1 MELMQ
6 NGVIRITAAEPLNGT
21 FRIVA
26 IGKDCD
32 SCALACIAAPASAIK
47 PSHGGRKHLEV
58 TKNPRKRPPQPLVGK
73 LIWTTVTKLEK
84 LSAEAQVLQ
93 VDLLNDSRYYN
104 IKPRPMDDSASKEF
118 EEKDGDPYENEDH
131 KARCLAM
138 AIFLDIEG
146 LQEQLLKTRSLAGL
160 VEAAKTESGRAACT
174 IYKYFSLL
182 CRYGFEES
190 SLIDRYF
197 RSGARGI
204 SRPCDPGGRKKAGR
218 WTNKQR
224 KHYAETQKILPP
236 EQPGIC
242 TDWQAL
248 ILAGDALIQC
258 PKPDYPDRA
267 QMILDSHFF
276 TQCKEVDGCLV
287 PIPLPKGAYPS
298 RRQIAR
304 FLERQTDRLV
314 RLAQSTTEGH
324 MTRAKRGLKA
334 RSWKGVPGPGHT
346 YAIDS
351 SVGDVYLRSTVNRAW
366 FVGRPIVYIVVDVWS
381 TAIVGFHVCLS
392 GPSWATAKLAIFS
405 AAAPPS
411 LMGELWHYV
420 PIMSLHPSPT
430 LSYYLWC
437 DRGEYLSKGAKQ
449 FGVELEVHLQYMPPY
464 RPDLRGINEVLHR
477 VAKNKIFLFV
487 PGAIDA
493 RRPEYELKHFNPKEG
508 VLTVP
513 EFATYL
519 YIIFTLYNLNADRS
533 KRLDTNMLQ
542 AGVFPSPAG
551 LWSYGHAIGA
561 GVQRATT
568 LPQLITSLLPGDR
581 TAIITRS
588 GVNFAGLDYSCPQ
601 IEEEQWT
608 AYARN
613 FGRSEIPALNFPGTV
628 SRIWTPNPSG
638 NGLLDLQLSDFT
650 RATRFQTL
658 DDVMDAFYFGS
669 LNNADYEHRR
679 VVLNNQLGQISKL
692 IISQAEALT
701 NETLSFPQ
709 EIPNVTKAR
718 KIEVEK
724 NAGLHP
730 STVIGDE
737 AKIEE
742 SDHAHI
748 AMMNK
753 ILGRMSHAKVSHH

>member
-6 NGVIRITAAEPLNGT
+6 NGVIRITSAEPLNGT

-26 IGKDCD
+26 VSKALD
-32 SCALACIAAPASAIK
+32 SCALARIATPASAIRRM
-47 PSHGGRKHLEV
+47 HGGRKRSET
-58 TKNPRKRPPQPLVGK
+58 TKKPRKKSPLPLVGK
-73 LIWTTVTKLEK
+73 LVWTTATELEE
-84 LSAEAQVLQ
+84 LGDQVLPVQ
-93 VDLLNDSRYYN
+93 LVNDSRYYRFQAVLTEDATSN
-104 IKPRPMDDSASKEF
+104 ESEGNER
-118 EEKDGDPYENEDH
+118 YENEEH

-138 AIFLDIEG
+138 ASFLDIEN
-146 LQEQLLKTRSLAGL
+146 LQAQLLEARSLAKL
-160 VEAAKTESGRAACT
+160 VLAASAESGRATCT

-197 RSGARGI
+197 QSGARGI

-224 KHYAETQKILPP
+224 LHYVVTGSALPP
-236 EQPGIC
+236 EQPGMS
-242 TDWQAL
+242 TDWQVR
-248 ILAGDALIQC
+248 ILTGDAQIPC

-276 TQCKEVDGCLV
+276 TQYKEVDGQLV
-287 PIPLPKGAYPS
+287 AIALPKGSYPS

-304 FLERQTDRLV
+304 FLERHIDRLV

-334 RSWKGVPGPGHT
+334 RSWKGVSGPGHT

-351 SVGDVYLRSTVNRAW
+351 SIGDVYLRSTVNRAW
-366 FVGRPIVYIVVDVWS
+366 LVGRPIVYIVVDVWS

-392 GPSWATAKLAIFS
+392 GPSWAMAKLAIFS
-405 AAAPPS
+405 AAAPPG

-420 PIMSLHPSPT
+420 PILSLKPSPT
-430 LSYYLWC
+430 LPYYFWC

-449 FGVELEVHLQYMPPY
+449 FGAELKVNLQYTPPY

-477 VAKNKIFLFV
+477 IEKDKIYFFV

-493 RRPEYELKHFNPKEG
+493 RRAEYELRRFNPKEG

-513 EFATYL
+513 EFAAYL
-519 YIIFTLYNLNADRS
+519 HVIFTLYNLNADRTN
-533 KRLDTNMLQ
+533 RLDANMVQ
-542 AGVFPSPAG
+542 AGVHPSPAG

-568 LPQLITSLLPGDR
+568 LPQLITSLLPTE
-581 TAIITRS
+581 TAIINRI

-613 FGRSEIPALNFPGTV
+613 FGTTKIRANHFPGSV
-628 SRIWTPNPSG
+628 SRIWTPNSTG
-638 NGLLDLQLSDFT
+638 KGLLDLQLSDFT

-658 DDVMDAFYFGS
+658 DDVMDSFYYGT

-679 VVLNNQLGQISKL
+679 VVLNNQLGQISKM
-692 IISQAEALT
+692 IISIAEELT
-701 NETLSFPQ
+701 KEVLTVPQ
-709 EIPNVTKAR
+709 EIPSITTAR
-718 KIEVEK
+718 QIEVGK
-724 NAGLHP
+724 NQNILPA
-730 STVIGDE
+730 TVNGNA
-737 AKIEE
+737 AKITE
-742 SDHAHI
+742 SDDLHI
-748 AMMNK
+748 AMMSK
-753 ILGRMSHAKVSHH
+753 IIEKMSHAKLKHH